1 MPAVIPALA
10 NPDYCLLIRILLKF
24 EFEKFYLSYINYKRV
39 TYSILFDSKL
49 RTFGDRICDLVTGLS
64 AGQDAWLIE
73 LGSMPLM
80 YFTQTIINP

>member
-10 NPDYCLLIRILLKF
+10 NPDYCLLFRILSKF
-24 EFEKFYLSYINYKRV
+24 EFGKFLFKLYKLQTCDV
-39 TYSILFDSKL
+39 FLFDSKL